1 MAVEISELSGM
12 NKAEIEK
19 VRAFMSCQDDKYR
32 PSYGRTVENHPRQ
45 CFFIATVNGENG
57 YLRDITGNRRWWI
70 IKCHKKEQK
79 KTWNFTKEFLEQ
91 FWAEAKYYYQNGE
104 ELFLRDEVLVKSEEI
119 QKTVLQHDDR
129 VGLVEEYLNM
139 LLPNNWDS
147 MSIYERRAYFHNDD
161 LTPREGTNKRYYV
174 TNAEIWCECFGLELS
189 AIKAHDSFTIAS
201 IMLQI
206 PGWSRSKSQKRIP
219 YYGKQRIY
227 ERNE

>member
-1 MAVEISELSGM
+1 M
-12 NKAEIEK
+12 
-19 VRAFMSCQDDKYR
+19 
-32 PSYGRTVENHPRQ
+32 
-45 CFFIATVNGENG
+45 
-57 YLRDITGNRRWWI
+57 
-70 IKCHKKEQK
+70 
-79 KTWNFTKEFLEQ
+79 
-91 FWAEAKYYYQNGE
+91 
-104 ELFLRDEVLVKSEEI
+104 RDEVLVKSEEI